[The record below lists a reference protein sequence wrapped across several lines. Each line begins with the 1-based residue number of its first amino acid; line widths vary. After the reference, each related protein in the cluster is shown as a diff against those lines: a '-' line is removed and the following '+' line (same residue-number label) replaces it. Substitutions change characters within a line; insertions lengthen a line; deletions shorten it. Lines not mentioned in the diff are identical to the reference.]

1 MIEYDYT
8 IKIYMFADNDVGKKT
23 FAQKFL
29 GSVRKEDSSMTIGVD
44 FRSKKIDIDG
54 KILILQF
61 WIASIEERFQDIWK
75 MYIRGSLGVILM
87 YDITNEE
94 SLNKLSEW
102 IPLIRDSPPILLVG
116 NKLDLG
122 SNREVSKEL
131 VDIFKE
137 KNNISDS
144 MEISLQTGENV
155 ENMFRELIEMI
166 L

>member
-1 MIEYDYT
+1 MR
-8 IKIYMFADNDVGKKT
+8 ND
-23 FAQKFL
+23 
-29 GSVRKEDSSMTIGVD
+29 IGVD
-44 FRSKKIDIDG
+44 FFARGVEINRNQKI
-54 KILILQF
+54 ILDF
-61 WIASIEERFQDIWK
+61 WIHNEDKKFKFLLNFQTMGAKGI
-75 MYIRGSLGVILM
+75 ILM

-155 ENMFRELIEMI
+155 EKMFKKLTEMI
-166 L
+166 EGEEIEESKFSLINL

>member
-1 MIEYDYT
+1 MR
-8 IKIYMFADNDVGKKT
+8 ND
-23 FAQKFL
+23 
-29 GSVRKEDSSMTIGVD
+29 IGVD
-44 FRSKKIDIDG
+44 FFARGVEINRNQKI
-54 KILILQF
+54 ILDF
-61 WIASIEERFQDIWK
+61 WIHNEDKKFEFLLNFQTMGAKGI
-75 MYIRGSLGVILM
+75 ILM

-155 ENMFRELIEMI
+155 EKMFKKLTEMI
-166 L
+166 EGEEIEESKFSLINL